1 MFGRRQVRTHNDM
14 MREEFGESMD
24 HLRMAGAHAAGSVAE
39 MIAPRMDVM
48 RERMIEPAIDKSVD
62 MARDGAR
69 RAGAMARRATGK
81 KQAAPARRWPRM
93 IGGLMIAGA
102 ALGAVSALLSRSRQ
116 RKWNE
121 YESAGTAIAGEAR
134 SIAESARSTASS
146 MTESA
151 KERTSEVMGQMK
163 EATETSPSAV
173 APPSESQTSV
183 TPPSASGS
191 ESLTSGSTGTSSRNG
206 RP

>member
-1 MFGRRQVRTHNDM
+1 
-14 MREEFGESMD
+14 MD

-69 RAGAMARRATGK
+69 RAGVVARRATGK
-81 KQAAPARRWPRM
+81 KPTMKARRWPRM
-93 IGGLMIAGA
+93 AGGLMIAGV
-102 ALGAVSALLSRSRQ
+102 ALGAVSALLARRRQ

-121 YESAGTAIAGEAR
+121 YESTGAAITGEAR
-134 SIAESARSTASS
+134 SVADSARSAASS
-146 MTESA
+146 MTETA
-151 KERTSEVMGQMK
+151 KEKAETAKEKASDVMSQMK
-163 EATETSPSAV
+163 EATGTSPSSV
-173 APPSESQTSV
+173 TPPPSSVTPPPSSGSQPSV
-183 TPPSASGS
+183 TPPSTTGTG
-191 ESLTSGSTGTSSRNG
+191 ESLASGSTGSGSRNG